1 MAGVAPHRVV
11 RVHRIAVGTSALLS
25 FVGRVVRQRL
35 HYAAAVRSI
44 AGTLAVLRLGRNL
57 VAARLDARRRAV
69 GDALR
74 LLVSHWWLL
83 VIHSVVG
90 VSLILLSVAVTIG
103 TIAVTV
109 VVAARLWLVVVVR
122 LWCRRLVLIVR
133 DLLVTG
139 GRCSVSSTSRATIA
153 FAVRAASARV
163 AGISTAIR
171 WAVNGG
177 TLERR
182 TSMES

>member
-109 VVAARLWLVVVVR
+109 VVAARLVVVVR